1 MSIPLIILL
10 TIILLI
16 VGIFFYIKIKL
27 RRILKEFFDT
37 TSLKEAFEKAN
48 QETEETPKSIS
59 SMEPV
64 YKNYLK
70 KDFPD
75 ANLQELKSMAEN
87 CILDVFNA
95 VETKNLKILDKYDGK
110 ISSFAETKIN
120 DCKDENI
127 VYDNIKIHRTAI
139 SKYSHDKVAATL
151 VFTTTLEYFYKV
163 GEKTGKKIQDRLK
176 TELVYVLDKEE
187 YGFTTKSVGVN
198 CPNCGAPVKKLGE
211 KKCTYCGTA
220 LGILT
225 KNVWNVNNIIQD

>member
-127 VYDNIKIHRTAI
+127 VYDNIKIHRTSI

>member
-1 MSIPLIILL
+1 MTVLLIILL
-10 TIILLI
+10 SIVLL
-16 VGIFFYIKIKL
+16 VVAIFFYIKIKL
-27 RRILKEFFDT
+27 RGILKEYFDT
-37 TSLKEAFEKAN
+37 TSLREAFEKAE
-48 QETEETPKSIS
+48 QETAETPKSIS

-64 YKNYLK
+64 YKNDLK
-70 KDFPD
+70 RDFPD
-75 ANLQELKSMAEN
+75 ANLQELKSQAEN

-95 VETKNLKILDKYDGK
+95 VETKDLKILDKYDGK
-110 ISSFAETKIN
+110 ISSFAETLIN
-120 DCKDENI
+120 DHKDETV

-139 SKYSHDKVAATL
+139 SKYSHDKVAATI

-163 GEKTGKKIQDRLK
+163 GNKTGKKKQDRLK

>member
-1 MSIPLIILL
+1 MK
-10 TIILLI
+10 ILLI
-16 VGIFFYIKIKL
+16 VLLSIVLLVIAIFFYIKIKL
-27 RRILKEFFDT
+27 RGILKEFFDT
-37 TSLKEAFEKAN
+37 TSLREAFEKAN

-64 YKNYLK
+64 YKEYLK

-75 ANLQELKSMAEN
+75 ANLQELKSQAEH

-95 VETKNLKILDKYDGK
+95 VETKDLEILKKYDGK
-110 ISSFAETKIN
+110 ISSFAEAKIN
-120 DCKDENI
+120 NHKDENV

-139 SKYSHDKVAATL
+139 SKYSHDKVSATL